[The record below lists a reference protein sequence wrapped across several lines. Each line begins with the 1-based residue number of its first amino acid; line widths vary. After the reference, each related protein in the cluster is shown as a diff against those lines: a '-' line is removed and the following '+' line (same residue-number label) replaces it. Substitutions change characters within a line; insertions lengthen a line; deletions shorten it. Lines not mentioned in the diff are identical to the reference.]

1 MADRTRGRR
10 RRSPAARVAGLL
22 GELLITLGVVLMLYV
37 VWELW
42 WTNLEAGRQQGQATS
57 RLLED
62 FGDAAPAP
70 EPTGRLLSPEEQAA
84 ADRAEFGEPP
94 AAAGGEGTFALLYVP
109 RFDDDY
115 VRPVSTGVG
124 LDVLNTVGIG
134 HYPQTQLPGE
144 PGNFALAGHR
154 QTHGQVF
161 YEIDQLTDGDRL
173 YVQTREGFYQY
184 EYSDTEIVNPG
195 ASEVLLPVPHQP
207 DAEPEWNILT
217 LTSCHPIFS
226 TAQRIIA
233 YAELESFRPAEAGPQ
248 DQIREAYAA
257 ADRGSASTG

>member
-1 MADRTRGRR
+1 MPDRVR
-10 RRSPAARVAGLL
+10 RRSPSAGARVAGVL
-22 GELLITLGVVLMLYV
+22 GELLITVGAVLMLYV

-42 WTNLEAGRQQGQATS
+42 WTNVQAAEEQGQATS

-62 FGDAAPAP
+62 FGPAVPLP
-70 EPTGRLLSPEEQAA
+70 EPGEVLLSPEEQAA
-84 ADRAEFGEPP
+84 ADRAEFGAPP
-94 AAAGGEGTFALLYVP
+94 AAAGGDGTFGLLYIP
-109 RFDDDY
+109 RFDADY
-115 VRPVSTGVG
+115 VRPVSHGVG

-144 PGNFALAGHR
+144 AGNFALAGHR

-161 YEIDQLTDGDRL
+161 YEIDRLTDGDRL

-184 EYSDTEIVNPG
+184 EYSDTEIVSPG
-195 ASEVLLPVPHQP
+195 ATDVLLPVPHRP
-207 DAEPEWNILT
+207 EAEPQQSILT

-248 DQIREAYAA
+248 DQIRDAYRTTTA
-257 ADRGSASTG
+257 RASGPTG